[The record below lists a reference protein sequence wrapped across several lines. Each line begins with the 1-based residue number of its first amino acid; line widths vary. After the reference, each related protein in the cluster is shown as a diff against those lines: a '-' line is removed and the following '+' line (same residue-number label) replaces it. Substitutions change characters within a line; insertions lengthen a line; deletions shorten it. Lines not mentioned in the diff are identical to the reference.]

1 MYKINLENDLKK
13 IDDVISFKNRNK
25 YYGRIFFKSNEY
37 VSDILSNFDLKNKKV
52 LTVLGSGDQAFHFL
66 NRGAKSVDVFDINRL
81 SIYYYYLRIWLIK
94 YMNEFYPNDFNY
106 EYWIKLRNMIVTNNI
121 DETNV
126 INFWDYFFYKD
137 YKFNS
142 LLEYDHYNCENGIE
156 DLTILKNKLDSSKI
170 KFYNFDI
177 KSSKIKLHKKYDI
190 VYLSNIPD
198 WFFDFDFYNE
208 LVLFRYSNNISKLL
222 KRKGLAIRSYVDSI
236 SGLGRYDTPI
246 IDNYFDCCR
255 IDSINKS
262 NIGYYY
268 LKK

>member
-13 IDDVISFKNRNK
+13 LDDVISFKNRNK
-25 YYGRIFFKSNEY
+25 YYGRIYFKSNEY
-37 VSDILSNFDLKNKKV
+37 VNDILS
-52 LTVLGSGDQAFHFL
+52 
-66 NRGAKSVDVFDINRL
+66 
-81 SIYYYYLRIWLIK
+81 
-94 YMNEFYPNDFNY
+94 
-106 EYWIKLRNMIVTNNI
+106 
-121 DETNV
+121 
-126 INFWDYFFYKD
+126 
-137 YKFNS
+137 
-142 LLEYDHYNCENGIE
+142 
-156 DLTILKNKLDSSKI
+156 
-170 KFYNFDI
+170 NFDI

-268 LKK
+268 VKK

>member
-1 MYKINLENDLKK
+1 
-13 IDDVISFKNRNK
+13 
-25 YYGRIFFKSNEY
+25 
-37 VSDILSNFDLKNKKV
+37 
-52 LTVLGSGDQAFHFL
+52 
-66 NRGAKSVDVFDINRL
+66 
-81 SIYYYYLRIWLIK
+81 
-94 YMNEFYPNDFNY
+94 
-106 EYWIKLRNMIVTNNI
+106 MIVTNNI

-126 INFWDYFFYKD
+126 IKFWDYFFYKD
-137 YKFNS
+137 YKFNR
-142 LLEYDHYNCENGIE
+142 LFEYDDSNLENKIE

>member
-13 IDDVISFKNRNK
+13 LDAVISFKNRNK

-156 DLTILKNKLDSSKI
+156 DLTLQFCD
-170 KFYNFDI
+170 
-177 KSSKIKLHKKYDI
+177 
-190 VYLSNIPD
+190 
-198 WFFDFDFYNE
+198 
-208 LVLFRYSNNISKLL
+208 
-222 KRKGLAIRSYVDSI
+222 
-236 SGLGRYDTPI
+236 
-246 IDNYFDCCR
+246 
-255 IDSINKS
+255 
-262 NIGYYY
+262 
-268 LKK
+268 

>member
-13 IDDVISFKNRNK
+13 LDDVISFKNRNK
-25 YYGRIFFKSNEY
+25 YYGRIYFKSNEY
-37 VSDILSNFDLKNKKV
+37 VNDILS
-52 LTVLGSGDQAFHFL
+52 
-66 NRGAKSVDVFDINRL
+66 
-81 SIYYYYLRIWLIK
+81 
-94 YMNEFYPNDFNY
+94 
-106 EYWIKLRNMIVTNNI
+106 
-121 DETNV
+121 
-126 INFWDYFFYKD
+126 
-137 YKFNS
+137 
-142 LLEYDHYNCENGIE
+142 
-156 DLTILKNKLDSSKI
+156 
-170 KFYNFDI
+170 NFDI

>member
-1 MYKINLENDLKK
+1 MLEN
-13 IDDVISFKNRNK
+13 
-25 YYGRIFFKSNEY
+25 
-37 VSDILSNFDLKNKKV
+37 
-52 LTVLGSGDQAFHFL
+52 
-66 NRGAKSVDVFDINRL
+66 
-81 SIYYYYLRIWLIK
+81 IK
-94 YMNEFYPNDFNY
+94 
-106 EYWIKLRNMIVTNNI
+106 
-121 DETNV
+121 
-126 INFWDYFFYKD
+126 
-137 YKFNS
+137 
-142 LLEYDHYNCENGIE
+142 NGIKSIMTNSE
-156 DLTILKNKLDSSKI
+156 SNTLGNQSL

-268 LKK
+268 VKKQLFCYFFLIL